1 LRIQVQNRSHP
12 RANLARQESE
22 LGQSELK
29 RAFAPAASIVTPIG
43 RNGDGLEIT
52 HPAADA
58 GTRIQRSDDQVI
70 FSQIMPV
77 TPGSRRILIL
87 DDEASVAETLEMIF
101 RGCGYEVR
109 VALSAEQ
116 AIEIIA
122 EWQPDLAIVDVMLP
136 RMNGIQFGTVLKSNY
151 PACHIL
157 LMSGHPGTGELLE
170 MAREQ
175 GHNFEIL
182 AKPLHPALILDIVA
196 HLLPVVKGGSA
207 QA

>member
-1 LRIQVQNRSHP
+1 MN
-12 RANLARQESE
+12 
-22 LGQSELK
+22 
-29 RAFAPAASIVTPIG
+29 
-43 RNGDGLEIT
+43 
-52 HPAADA
+52 
-58 GTRIQRSDDQVI
+58 

-77 TPGSRRILIL
+77 KSGSRRILIL

-196 HLLPVVKGGSA
+196 QLLPVVKGGSA

>member
-1 LRIQVQNRSHP
+1 M
-12 RANLARQESE
+12 
-22 LGQSELK
+22 
-29 RAFAPAASIVTPIG
+29 F
-43 RNGDGLEIT
+43 
-52 HPAADA
+52 
-58 GTRIQRSDDQVI
+58 

-77 TPGSRRILIL
+77 TPGTRRILVL

-109 VALSAEQ
+109 IAFSAEQ

-170 MAREQ
+170 MARQQ

-196 HLLPVVKGGSA
+196 HLLPAVKGGSA